1 MKRIS
6 TVVMESYRL
15 AQYAESL
22 SCYLCGE
29 DNGFD
34 WVRCHYCHAPLS
46 LAQSAKKR
54 REIRLLTAVGSP
66 GCGKTS
72 LLGAMMELLTR
83 PGHEVQLRVC
93 NSLSLSLQE
102 STLISLS
109 QGTFPAAT
117 QMEPEH
123 WNWVHCELRKGK
135 KNPVDLVLPDLSAQT
150 ILEEWDYP
158 GRHRVVRGSLTRSS
172 GLLLLLDST
181 RLVAGDRSEEFSAIK
196 TVSYLCEL
204 NGHRRLGWPG
214 RPVAIVLT
222 KVDELGRID
231 RPQQFLSDLA
241 PLFWDLCSE
250 RLRQVEVFTTSI
262 VGAVGQ
268 RFAGEDAQTVPLR
281 VEPSGVLAPFDWLTA
296 SLL

>member
-34 WVRCHYCHAPLS
+34 WVRCHYCHAPLA

-54 REIRLLTAVGSP
+54 REIHLLTAVGSP

-83 PGHEVQLRVC
+83 PQHEVQLRVC

-135 KNPVDLVLPDLSAQT
+135 STKLINWLS
-150 ILEEWDYP
+150 
-158 GRHRVVRGSLTRSS
+158 
-172 GLLLLLDST
+172 
-181 RLVAGDRSEEFSAIK
+181 
-196 TVSYLCEL
+196 
-204 NGHRRLGWPG
+204 
-214 RPVAIVLT
+214 
-222 KVDELGRID
+222 
-231 RPQQFLSDLA
+231 
-241 PLFWDLCSE
+241 
-250 RLRQVEVFTTSI
+250 
-262 VGAVGQ
+262 
-268 RFAGEDAQTVPLR
+268 TVPADAF
-281 VEPSGVLAPFDWLTA
+281 SGNRIIKGRFKPESYSNLFCLGKGPP
-296 SLL
+296 